1 MKMFFQINKY
11 ILAVWMV
18 YAVIQKIFTAFANV
32 PPPLEKEFLDALV
45 NAKYVMPSVIFI
57 QSFLAISI
65 FIKRFELLA
74 LLLMAPITF
83 NIVMLHVTLAPEN
96 IAKTIALLLIHVIA
110 LCEHKS
116 KLKTLF
122 SK

>member
-1 MKMFFQINKY
+1 MKTFFQVNKY

-18 YAVIQKIFTAFANV
+18 YAVIQKLFTAFANV

-45 NAKYVMPSVIFI
+45 DAKYVMPSVIFI
-57 QSFLAISI
+57 QGFLAISI
-65 FIKRFELLA
+65 FIKRYEFLA

-96 IAKTIALLLIHVIA
+96 IAKTIALLVLHLIAFYEYKPKV
-110 LCEHKS
+110 KS
-116 KLKTLF
+116 LF